1 MENIY
6 TLTLFVSIQLHFA
19 CYNKENPKHSNSK
32 NSKKFWHKN
41 VKMQIRNKYFWVI
54 YNWEMSLFV
63 SLIKVNFNNIESF
76 LLNDTTKLRYNIK
89 RLWQLSW

>member
-6 TLTLFVSIQLHFA
+6 TLTLFISIQLHFA

-32 NSKKFWHKN
+32 NSRKFWHKN
-41 VKMQIRNKYFWVI
+41 VKIQIRNKNFWVI

-63 SLIKVNFNNIESF
+63 SLKWILIILKVFSKMIQQNLDI
-76 LLNDTTKLRYNIK
+76 I
-89 RLWQLSW
+89 LWQLSW

>member
-6 TLTLFVSIQLHFA
+6 TLTLFKSIQLHFA
-19 CYNKENPKHSNSK
+19 CYNKENPKHSK

-63 SLIKVNFNNIESF
+63 SLKWILIILKVFS
-76 LLNDTTKLRYNIK
+76 
-89 RLWQLSW
+89 